1 MTDVDSQLSWKGSDS
16 SETPPD
22 AWDFNTPPG
31 YEFTI
36 SSGGNAPD
44 SPLIYIGS
52 APVNGVLH
60 IPWTYALGII
70 SDLGANVN
78 VSFDGGTTWTNTT
91 VVASSGGMTTSGT
104 LSLTIPGGATGIKV
118 AVKLAG
124 GVGG

>member
-22 AWDFNTPPG
+22 AWDSNTPPG
-31 YEFTI
+31 YEFSI
-36 SSGGNAPD
+36 SSGGDAPD

-60 IPWTYALGII
+60 IPWTYTLGIV

-91 VVASSGGMTTSGT
+91 VVASSGGMSTSGT
-104 LSLTIPGGATGIKV
+104 LSLTIPGGATGIRV
-118 AVKLAG
+118 SVQPAG